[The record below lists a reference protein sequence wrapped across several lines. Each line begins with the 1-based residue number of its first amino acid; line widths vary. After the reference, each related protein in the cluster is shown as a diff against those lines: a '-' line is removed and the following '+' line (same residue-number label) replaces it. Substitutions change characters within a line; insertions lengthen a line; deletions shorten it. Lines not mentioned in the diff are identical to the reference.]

1 MTLRLVTFLGLAGAL
16 ATMAST
22 PPVATPIPG
31 KIDFNRDV
39 RPILSDTCFKCH
51 GPDASARKAKLSLH
65 IPESAFAHRDG
76 KPAIVPGHPDQS
88 EAWLRLISTDP
99 EEQMPP
105 PKSGIKLTPQQ
116 VKILGRWIE
125 QGAEY
130 QPHWAFIPPKAPA
143 IPKVSN
149 PNW

>member
-1 MTLRLVTFLGLAGAL
+1 MPACSGGARLILRPSFGRAAL
-16 ATMAST
+16 KLHQRDN
-22 PPVATPIPG
+22 PQN
-31 KIDFNRDV
+31 NR
-39 RPILSDTCFKCH
+39 RQSKHQQRANFH
-51 GPDASARKAKLSLH
+51 GPDASARKANLSLH

-88 EAWLRLISTDP
+88 EAWLRLVSTDP

-116 VKILGRWIE
+116 VKILGKWIE

-130 QPHWAFIPPKAPA
+130 QPH
-143 IPKVSN
+143 
-149 PNW
+149 